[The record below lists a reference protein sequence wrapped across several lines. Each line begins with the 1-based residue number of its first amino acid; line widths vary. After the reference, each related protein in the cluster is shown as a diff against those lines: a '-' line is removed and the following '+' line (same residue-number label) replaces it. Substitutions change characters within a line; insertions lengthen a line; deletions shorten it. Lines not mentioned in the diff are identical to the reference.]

1 MSKKLR
7 RNKVARSGRGN
18 LPALVEERKGVFVEL
33 KRMQQLL
40 GERRVKSKTD
50 PDTVPE
56 FTAEEEGKWQK
67 LSHRIDTIDDHIDR
81 ERRMEKLERRFTDV
95 DPDDYGIG
103 RDDFRPGKSKRARKE
118 EKLSDEACRAAALQ
132 AWLFRMAGKPLDRVH
147 VRACQRFNFNP
158 STRSIDMLLT
168 GTERFARMQDHFQQH
183 APKIAAKNIR
193 QELRDLRDDREE
205 RMLTSIGPVQ
215 QGPALVGETFMTI
228 LEIAMLT
235 TSSILEVADV
245 IDTDGG
251 EPMHWPTADDSTNE
265 GTIVGEGKSL
275 GTATDP
281 TFGRQ
286 TWGAFKYSSKP
297 VLVTSELLEDSFVD
311 LPRLIPQMQGER
323 LGRILNRHATLGNG
337 TTEPEGFMTSA
348 AAGATAASATA
359 ISYGDVINLIDSVDE
374 SFEPNASFQMNKAIR
389 TYLRKLTDAD
399 GRPIWADNWR
409 EGVPSTLLGY
419 TVRTNSYM
427 DSTVAATKKTIAFGD
442 FSKLKV
448 RRVRAVRNLRLNEKY
463 VVEYDAI
470 GFLSLM
476 RMDAKVLGAN
486 FAAASKPI
494 KYLLQS

>member
-1 MSKKLR
+1 
-7 RNKVARSGRGN
+7 
-18 LPALVEERKGVFVEL
+18 
-33 KRMQQLL
+33 
-40 GERRVKSKTD
+40 
-50 PDTVPE
+50 
-56 FTAEEEGKWQK
+56 
-67 LSHRIDTIDDHIDR
+67 
-81 ERRMEKLERRFTDV
+81 
-95 DPDDYGIG
+95 
-103 RDDFRPGKSKRARKE
+103 
-118 EKLSDEACRAAALQ
+118 
-132 AWLFRMAGKPLDRVH
+132 
-147 VRACQRFNFNP
+147 
-158 STRSIDMLLT
+158 
-168 GTERFARMQDHFQQH
+168 
-183 APKIAAKNIR
+183 
-193 QELRDLRDDREE
+193 
-205 RMLTSIGPVQ
+205 
-215 QGPALVGETFMTI
+215 MTN

-235 TSSILEVADV
+235 TSSILQVADV

-286 TWGAFKYSSKP
+286 TWYAYKYSSKP

-494 KYLLQS
+494 KYLIQV